1 MGPIQGPLLTYA
13 RWSASNQIAYILC
26 NCLSDEH
33 FFGFNSSER
42 YLTSQ
47 TGAIC
52 IIFGKWFDVEDW
64 LWKDLKH

>member
-1 MGPIQGPLLTYA
+1 MSFAFTVICPK
-13 RWSASNQIAYILC
+13 W
-26 NCLSDEH
+26 EH
-33 FFGFNSSER
+33 LPEFNSSER

-52 IIFGKWFDVEDW
+52 IIFGRWFDVEDW